1 MGVYYRPRGRCRTE
15 TPLTLDAGSVILN
28 SEANSKI
35 MAAHYLFNRVS
46 IFDVIENQKR
56 RVAEAIQTLDANY
69 LLNASEEDL
78 VRALVEEHRLDVPA
92 IKDNEIHV
100 ADYGETTVD
109 VSQDPMRFISD

>member
-1 MGVYYRPRGRCRTE
+1 M
-15 TPLTLDAGSVILN
+15 DAGSGILN

-56 RVAEAIQTLDANY
+56 RVAEAVQTLDANY

-78 VRALVEEHRLDVPA
+78 VRALVDEHRLDVPV

-100 ADYGETTVD
+100 ADYGETKVD
-109 VSQDPMRFISD
+109 VSQDQHPESTRLNSSIPSRL